1 MNKWTKLFVS
11 IVISVLGLYY
21 SFYNVNLNELVFHLS
36 SSNITWIFI
45 GMLLLI
51 LSVIV
56 RAIRWQFMI
65 KSIELIKIHKLFS
78 VTMIGYF
85 GNAIFP
91 FRMGELLRAFALSK
105 ESSIGTSK
113 AFGSILLERIIDM
126 LGLVLTMF
134 FFTLLYPFADDTK
147 KIMFYV
153 GLVTLLILGFIILL
167 SIKQSTL
174 IKSIENFSGY
184 QKIEKIIKSIL
195 DGLTSIKDMQNTGV
209 IVLLTILIWSI
220 YYLITWVVGLALG
233 IGLDWIG
240 IGVILIFTS
249 LAIAVPAAPSA
260 IGTYHAAAIYVLTEL
275 FFLDRSI
282 SQSFAVVLHAVGLLP
297 LITIGAIFFIK
308 SSLRLNDISSEK
320 KII

>member
-1 MNKWTKLFVS
+1 
-11 IVISVLGLYY
+11 
-21 SFYNVNLNELVFHLS
+21 
-36 SSNITWIFI
+36 
-45 GMLLLI
+45 
-51 LSVIV
+51 
-56 RAIRWQFMI
+56 MI
-65 KSIELIKIHKLFS
+65 KSIELIKINKLFS
-78 VTMIGYF
+78 ATMIGYF

-105 ESSIGTSK
+105 ESSIETSK

-174 IKSIENFSGY
+174 IKFIENFPGY
-184 QKIEKIIKSIL
+184 QKIKQIIKSIL
-195 DGLTSIKDMQNTGV
+195 DGLTSIKDMQNTAV
-209 IVLLTILIWSI
+209 IVLLTILIWII

-249 LAIAVPAAPSA
+249 LAIAVPSAPSA
-260 IGTYHAAAIYVLTEL
+260 IGIYHAAAIYVLTEL

-282 SQSFAVVLHAVGLLP
+282 SQSFAVVLHAVGFLP

-308 SSLRLNDISSEK
+308 SSLMLNDIFSEK